1 MNQTKLH
8 LTMNIRVKPPDLE
21 KLNTLID
28 GNSNEVLVRQSV
40 GLTLTI
46 PVKIN
51 DIPTDAIV
59 DSAAQVT
66 LTSRNLLAQITS
78 PIEIIGKVK
87 LRGVGNSCET
97 IPADKIKGVLIKLGH
112 KQCSWPVY
120 AADVTDPVLLGLDF
134 LVKNKCKVDFVN
146 NEIILPDEI
155 MVATLKKGT
164 EGNTCDIYKVIS
176 VHH

>member
-1 MNQTKLH
+1 MN
-8 LTMNIRVKPPDLE
+8 DE
-21 KLNTLID
+21 
-28 GNSNEVLVRQSV
+28 NSTEVLVRQSV
-40 GLTLTI
+40 GLNLTI
-46 PVKIN
+46 PVEIN

-66 LTSRNLLAQITS
+66 LISCNLLAQ
-78 PIEIIGKVK
+78 IEIIGKVE
-87 LRGVGNSCET
+87 LRGIGNSCET

-155 MVATLKKGT
+155 IVATLKKELKAT
-164 EGNTCDIYKVIS
+164 PVIYSKLFLFITNAFPLKPNLKFQYKY
-176 VHH
+176 